1 MFMEECRECKIPHGK
16 KNHGALD
23 SPGNTPKRSTQP
35 VGFIDMLD
43 RFGCGPEPPGLS
55 NYHIP
60 LF

>member
-1 MFMEECRECKIPHGK
+1 MQDSSWK
-16 KNHGALD
+16 KNLGALD

-60 LF
+60 FF